1 MATAI
6 TGVAGSA
13 DASTEG
19 EVSTSRYNRGML
31 EAVARLDSTTVE
43 GAAVRLDKEAAGLEA
58 VKQLQASTQDING
71 YFMNDAAEMVVNV
84 TSAEAAAQASALGLV
99 PRSPRRGEKELKDLA
114 TSVTNRLHADSSVTL
129 DGIALDVAQERIIVQ
144 LTASPGSDD
153 TVRELQQTDGVTV
166 RISDGPSP
174 EPNVIQ
180 IAGNPFFYRD
190 SGSDPVWGPCT
201 QGFSGVRP
209 DGQRVI
215 LTAGHCIEHDR
226 YAYTASTPLNTS
238 TYLGQRIGGA
248 YQTGAPLGSPTRDVG
263 LIGLS
268 AGVGYYTSVNARYP
282 TNPSYVPMASVAAPF
297 NEQTACKIGVTTGFT
312 CGRIKYP
319 WGPVR
324 WNSGGGVYTYVEG
337 LWDATMCASPGDSS
351 GPVISGNYAVGLLS
365 ASIPDDPCPY
375 NNGPLTTGTFITPVN
390 FVLSSYPGTATSF

>member
-1 MATAI
+1 
-6 TGVAGSA
+6 
-13 DASTEG
+13 
-19 EVSTSRYNRGML
+19 ML
-31 EAVARLDSTTVE
+31 EAVARLDSSTVE

-84 TSAEAAAQASALGLV
+84 ASAEAAAQASALGLV
-99 PRSPRRGEKELKDLA
+99 PRSPQRGEKELKDLA
-114 TSVTNRLHADSSVTL
+114 TTVTNRLHADSSVKL

-144 LTASPGSDD
+144 VTTSPGNDD

-174 EPNVIQ
+174 ELNVIQ
-180 IAGNPFFYRD
+180 IAGNHLFYRD
-190 SGSDPVWGPCT
+190 SGSDPVWGALN
-201 QGFSGVRP
+201 SGVQRRP
-209 DGQRVI
+209 AEWATRHPYGRP
-215 LTAGHCIEHDR
+215 LHR
-226 YAYTASTPLNTS
+226 YRRHAYTATAPLDTS
-238 TYLGQRIGGA
+238 TYLGQRIAGA
-248 YQTGAPLGSPTRDVG
+248 YQEGAPEGSPTRDVG

-282 TNPSYVPMASVAAPF
+282 TNPNYVPMSSVAPPY

-324 WNSGGGVYTYVEG
+324 FVQGGVETWIEG

-351 GPVISGNYAVGLLS
+351 GPVISGNYAVGLLTGS
-365 ASIPDDPCPY
+365 LKDDPCPY
-375 NNGPLTTGTFITPVN
+375 SAGPLTRGRGSLRST
-390 FVLSSYPGTATSF
+390 SS